1 MNAVPDS
8 TAHESHNLS
17 KESLPS
23 NVSASDEA
31 EIVQYQGNEQATT
44 HDLSKSETILLRV
57 QTKLSFFNER
67 LKENR
72 KSIMFQTMKIYL
84 IMGVFVLAVFSIYWG
99 SYYERNKRLKN
110 LRMLVVIEDDQTING
125 IEPFI
130 GNSLREVLQT
140 PQAQQIGKWLIQD
153 SSEFNEMAAKNNLSV
168 FDEVK
173 RQVHDQHYWSSIY
186 VKPNA
191 TYNLYQ
197 AISNGDTSYN
207 VSYNSIVSYY
217 ETGRDII
224 AMGTYVT
231 PMVQKIGQMF
241 LRQQSAIIDGMFN
254 GTNTSQIFDT
264 IDSVKV
270 AGSSLE
276 FFNIDGIPFTDPVIV
291 APAQVGLIYMVILT
305 FFSFNFFSTVYPQ
318 VGALNLKPHH
328 MLLYRVGSTVF
339 SFFVLSFFFSMVS
352 LAFQVDFTRAFG
364 KGGWPVYWATNFLT
378 MWAVGAINEAAAMV
392 IIIFYPPM
400 VGFWLLFWVVANIS
414 ATFSPIALCPEF
426 YRYCYGMPIHASY
439 EITKVIIF
447 DTYRG
452 ALGRNYGILVAW
464 VVLATVLLTVLSIN
478 FGKVMGRRAKQEK
491 MRQEQQF
498 LEKYQNSQEN
508 DIILEP

>member
-1 MNAVPDS
+1 MNADQ
-8 TAHESHNLS
+8 HNRNLS

-23 NVSASDEA
+23 NLSGSDDA
-31 EIVQYQGNEQATT
+31 EVVQYQGGEEAHDN
-44 HDLSKSETILLRV
+44 DLSRTETILLRV

-72 KSIMFQTMKIYL
+72 RSVLFQTLKIYL

-99 SYYERNKRLKN
+99 SYYERNLRLKN
-110 LRMLVVIEDDQTING
+110 LRMLVVIEDDQTVNG

-130 GNSLREVLQT
+130 GNSLKQVLQT
-140 PQAQQIGKWLIQD
+140 PQAQEIGMWLIQN
-153 SSEFNEMAAKNNLSV
+153 STEFNEMAAKNNLSI

-173 RQVHDQHYWSSIY
+173 KQVHEQHYWSSIY
-186 VKPNA
+186 VRPNA

-197 AISNGDTSYN
+197 AIANGDTSYN

-231 PMVQKIGQMF
+231 PMVSKIGQMF
-241 LRQQSAIIDGMFN
+241 LRLQSAIIDNMFN
-254 GTNTSQIFDT
+254 GTNTSSIFNN
-264 IDSVKV
+264 IDAVKV

-328 MLLYRVGSTVF
+328 MLLYRVGSTIV

-352 LAFQVDFTRAFG
+352 LAFQVDFTKAFG

-378 MWAVGAINEAAAMV
+378 MWAVGAINEAAAMI
-392 IIIFYPPM
+392 IIIFYPPL

-439 EITKVIIF
+439 EITKVILF

-464 VVLATVLLTVLSIN
+464 VVLATVLLIFLSIN
-478 FGKVMGRRAKQEK
+478 FGKVMGRRAMEEK
-491 MRQEQQF
+491 KRQEAKF
-498 LEKYQNSQEN
+498 LEKYQNTQE
-508 DIILEP
+508 DIVLEP

>member
-1 MNAVPDS
+1 MIASNRNS
-8 TAHESHNLS
+8 S

-23 NVSASDEA
+23 NLSGSDDA
-31 EIVQYQGNEQATT
+31 EVVQYQGNDEENVN
-44 HDLSKSETILLRV
+44 DLTKTETILLRV
-57 QTKLSFFNER
+57 QTKLSFFNDR

-72 KSIMFQTMKIYL
+72 KSILFQTLKIYL

-130 GNSLREVLQT
+130 GNSLRQVLDT
-140 PQAQQIGKWLIQD
+140 PQAQEIGKWLVQN
-153 SSEFNEMAAKNNLSV
+153 STEFSELAAKNNNTILE
-168 FDEVK
+168 EVQK
-173 RQVHDQHYWSSIY
+173 QVHEQHYWSSIY
-186 VKPNA
+186 VRPNA
-191 TYNLYQ
+191 TYNFYQ
-197 AISNGDTSYN
+197 AIVNGDTSYN

-241 LRQQSAIIDGMFN
+241 LRLQSSILENMFN
-254 GTNTSQIFDT
+254 GTNSSSVFSS

-328 MLLYRVGSTVF
+328 MLLYRIGSTVI
-339 SFFVLSFFFSMVS
+339 SFLVLSFFFSMVS

-378 MWAVGAINEAAAMV
+378 MWAVGAINEAAAMI
-392 IIIFYPPM
+392 IIIFYPPL

-464 VVLATVLLTVLSIN
+464 VVLATILLIFLSIN
-478 FGKVMGRRAKQEK
+478 FGKVMGRRAKEEK
-491 MRQEQQF
+491 IRQEQQF
-498 LEKYQNSQEN
+498 LEKYQNTQEA
-508 DIILEP
+508 IILEP